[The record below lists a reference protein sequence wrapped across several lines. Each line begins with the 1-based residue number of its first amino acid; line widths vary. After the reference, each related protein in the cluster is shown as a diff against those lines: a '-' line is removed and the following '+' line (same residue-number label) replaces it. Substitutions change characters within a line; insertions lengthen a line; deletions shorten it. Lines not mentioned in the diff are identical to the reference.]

1 MANIFKLK
9 TKANVSNSTAD
20 TIYTVPATTTAVA
33 IGLVLANKSTHVVTA
48 TVDLNSTTN
57 DNELNTAVT
66 LFHNITIPD
75 KSTLEVFGG
84 QKLILQTTDQIKITS
99 DTQNGLDVALSVLE
113 IS

>member
-20 TIYTVPATTTAVA
+20 TIYTVPALTTSVV
-33 IGLVLANKSTHVVTA
+33 IGLVLANKTSHVVTA

-66 LFHNITIPD
+66 LFNNISIPD

-84 QKLILQTTDQIKITS
+84 QKMIMQTTDQIKVLS
-99 DTQNGLDVALSVLE
+99 DTYNGLDVALSILE